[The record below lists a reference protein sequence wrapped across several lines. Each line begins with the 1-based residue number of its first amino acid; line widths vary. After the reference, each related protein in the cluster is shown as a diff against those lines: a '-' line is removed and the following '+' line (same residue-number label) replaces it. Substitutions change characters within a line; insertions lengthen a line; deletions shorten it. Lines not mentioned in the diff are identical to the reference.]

1 MRQRTK
7 ALVLMGVGAALAAC
21 ETPGRE
27 LTEPDGPQVV
37 DSRGLS
43 LQALSNA
50 WTSKHAITS
59 PARFNHKAATISNI
73 IYALGGV
80 GPTCCAPLSRVEA
93 YDLATNSW
101 SARHSM
107 PGGRQAP
114 NGASVTNGKIYVT
127 GGRNNSS
134 ALTRT
139 LFVYNPGN
147 DSWVHKADMPDRGG
161 CGSKGVI
168 AGMLY
173 VYVGCDDRTPNASKF
188 YRYNPATNSWSI
200 RPSPP
205 SQHDFGSGE
214 VIGGKFYLVGG
225 SSNFQLDIYNPATNS
240 WVTRGQQLDVSGF
253 MASGV
258 LGGKLYLA
266 GGFFADD
273 IGNHTQAKLRVYNP
287 ATNSWITKAPLPT
300 PRDAAAGAVAG
311 GLFFVVAG
319 ENASGATRNVVAYA
333 P

>member
-1 MRQRTK
+1 MRQKAK

-21 ETPGRE
+21 GAPGRD
-27 LTEPDGPQVV
+27 LTEPDNPQVG
-37 DSRGLS
+37 DSRGLGLLTS
-43 LQALSNA
+43 SNT
-50 WTSKHAITS
+50 WTSKQAITS
-59 PARFNHKAATISNI
+59 PARFNHKAATINNI

-80 GPTCCAPLSRVEA
+80 GPTCCAPLSRVDA
-93 YDLATNSW
+93 YDVATNSW

-107 PGGRQAP
+107 PSGRQAP
-114 NGASVTNGKIYVT
+114 NGASVINGKIHVT
-127 GGRNNSS
+127 GGRNSSS

-139 LFVYNPGN
+139 LFVYNPGT

-161 CGSKGVI
+161 CGSQGVI
-168 AGMLY
+168 AGLLY
-173 VYVGCDDRTPNASKF
+173 VYVGCDDRTSNASKF

-200 RPSPP
+200 LPSPP
-205 SQHDFGSGE
+205 SQHDFGAGE
-214 VIGGKFYLVGG
+214 AIGGKFYLVGG
-225 SSNFQLDIYNPATNS
+225 SANRQLDVYNPATNS
-240 WVTRGQQLDVSGF
+240 WITRGQQLDVSAF

-287 ATNSWITKAPLPT
+287 STNIWSTKAPLPT
-300 PRDAAAGAVAG
+300 PRDAAAGVAAG

-319 ENASGATRNVVAYA
+319 EEPSGATRKVVTYA